1 MTRVYS
7 RRFLLAGLLAT
18 TATAAGATAPTKS
31 ARPVARPDDF
41 ARKVD
46 PTATDIVAQAG
57 LSGVTRFAVA
67 DATSGESIE
76 QFQADEALPP
86 ASVAKML
93 TALYGLDRLGAGFR
107 FNTRLVSDGV
117 IEGGTLRGDLWLVGG
132 GDPTLNTDDLGRMV
146 ADLHR
151 SGVRSIDG
159 SFYVQNSALPAIPF
173 IDRDQPDYLGYN
185 PTIGAVN
192 LNFNRV
198 HFEWRRGADGYRTTM
213 DARAKRHAPAVEMA
227 TLRIVSRD
235 FPVYGY
241 ALEKGRDAW
250 TVSRS
255 ALGEGGARWL
265 PVRQPALYA
274 ADVFGQLARAKG
286 ISLPAGQV
294 TDRPAKGRVLVQHAS
309 VPLSEMCRD
318 MLKFS
323 TNLTAEVIGLQAS
336 GAKTLRSSAAAM
348 NEWAKE
354 RFGVD
359 AQLVD
364 HSGLGDR
371 SRISASDLV
380 QILVAAAN
388 GPIGALMK
396 PIKLRDANGK
406 VVDGQ
411 GIEVT
416 AKTGTLNFVSTLAG
430 YVTTLQGTK
439 RAFAIVSADLGARGK
454 IKKSDRERPRGTSG
468 WNRRAKSMQQRLLHR
483 WGRA

>member
-1 MTRVYS
+1 M
-7 RRFLLAGLLAT
+7 
-18 TATAAGATAPTKS
+18 
-31 ARPVARPDDF
+31 
-41 ARKVD
+41 
-46 PTATDIVAQAG
+46 
-57 LSGVTRFAVA
+57 
-67 DATSGESIE
+67 
-76 QFQADEALPP
+76 
-86 ASVAKML
+86 
-93 TALYGLDRLGAGFR
+93 
-107 FNTRLVSDGV
+107 
-117 IEGGTLRGDLWLVGG
+117 
-132 GDPTLNTDDLGRMV
+132 
-146 ADLHR
+146 
-151 SGVRSIDG
+151 
-159 SFYVQNSALPAIPF
+159 
-173 IDRDQPDYLGYN
+173 
-185 PTIGAVN
+185 
-192 LNFNRV
+192 
-198 HFEWRRGADGYRTTM
+198 
-213 DARAKRHAPAVEMA
+213 
-227 TLRIVSRD
+227 
-235 FPVYGY
+235 
-241 ALEKGRDAW
+241 
-250 TVSRS
+250 
-255 ALGEGGARWL
+255 
-265 PVRQPALYA
+265 
-274 ADVFGQLARAKG
+274 
-286 ISLPAGQV
+286 
-294 TDRPAKGRVLVQHAS
+294 TDRPAKGRILVQHAS

-430 YVTTLQGTK
+430 YVITPQGTK
-439 RAFAIVSADLGARGK
+439 WAFAIVSADLAARGK
-454 IKKSDRERPRGTSG
+454 IKKSDRERPRGASG